1 MASITKRGDYQ
12 YQAEVRRK
20 GHPVQRK
27 TFETKKEAQAW
38 AAVIESEMTRGVFVD
53 RSEAEKTTL
62 GEALSR
68 YAREVTECKK
78 SRRTELSCIRKW
90 LAHPLADRSLASL
103 RAVDFAQY
111 RDSRLKFAAA
121 NTVRLELALVSNLFT
136 VARKEWSI
144 AVDNPISHIR
154 KPSPGRPRDRRL
166 VNDEEKRLMAGALA
180 SHAEALPFAITL
192 AIETGMRAGEIVGLR
207 WKQVDLATGVI
218 RLSQTKNGECRI
230 VPLSVQAAEAIR
242 AQPRPIGG
250 GRLTRFYDS
259 NGLAAAFRIATR
271 RAGLENLKFH
281 DLRHEAASR
290 LAKKMP
296 VQTLAKV
303 FGWKTLQMAMRYYN
317 PSETE
322 LVAAVRAA
330 A

>member
-27 TFETKKEAQAW
+27 TFETKKDAQAW

-53 RSEAEKTTL
+53 RTEAEKTTL
-62 GEALSR
+62 AEALSR

-90 LAHPLADRSLASL
+90 LAHPLAGRSLASL

-154 KPSPGRPRDRRL
+154 KPSPGRARDRRL
-166 VNDEEKRLMAGALA
+166 IGDEEARLMAGAAA
-180 SHAEALPFAITL
+180 SQTEALLLAITL
-192 AIETGMRAGEIVGLR
+192 AIETGMRAGEIVGLQ
-207 WKQVDLATGVI
+207 WAQVDLAASVI
-218 RLSQTKNGECRI
+218 RLTRTKNGDQRI
-230 VPLSVQAAEAIR
+230 VPLSLTAAEAIR
-242 AQPRPIGG
+242 TRPRPISG
-250 GRLTRFYDS
+250 GRLTTFHDS

-271 RAGLENLKFH
+271 RAGIENLKFH

-317 PSETE
+317 PSEAE